1 MSSNR
6 NTIFDAVKALA
17 IWLVVLGHCIQY
29 LSGVDYWN
37 DALFQFIYSFHMPL
51 FFMVSGFFF
60 ASSMKLGWW
69 EFLCKKALTL
79 LLPCFIWG
87 IVEAIMRFDSWSQI
101 EADILLPTHWPFW
114 FFKGLFLV
122 QVFVYVIMRL
132 AARIGGGANIRVCS
146 LILLSLLVYAMPYMA
161 VPRVMLPIFWIGY
174 VMKMKYD
181 EFVTYHRVI
190 GISALVLF
198 AGLYYFWNGETMHYS
213 ASASVTIYHVLLGK
227 HGYTGMNLL
236 MLGYRILLGA
246 AGSVA
251 IIAAMHELK
260 SVHRYI
266 GIIGAST
273 AGIYIL
279 QTYIVQKGM
288 GGLFEQYVDLSGWP
302 MACNYLLIAV
312 ISIAMTVIITWLYQ
326 VMKKSPMIDM
336 LLFGNGEMIKR
347 MVYKKIETK

>member
-1 MSSNR
+1 MELR
-6 NTIFDAVKALA
+6 NNIFDAVKALA
-17 IWLVVLGHCIQY
+17 IWLVVLGHCVQY

-37 DALFQFIYSFHMPL
+37 DRLFQFIYSFHMPL
-51 FFMVSGFFF
+51 FFMISGFFF
-60 ASSMKLGWW
+60 ASSAKLGWW
-69 EFLCKKALTL
+69 EFLSKKALTL
-79 LLPCFIWG
+79 LLPCFVWG
-87 IVEAIMRFDSWSQI
+87 IVDAIMYFDSWSQLC
-101 EADILLPTHWPFW
+101 ANILLPTHWPFW

-132 AARIGGGANIRVCS
+132 TARIEGGANIRVCS

-174 VMKMKYD
+174 VMKMKY
-181 EFVTYHRVI
+181 EWFVTYHRAI
-190 GISALVLF
+190 GIGALLLF

-227 HGYTGMNLL
+227 HGYTGLNLL

-246 AGSVA
+246 SGSVA
-251 IIAAMHELK
+251 IIAAMHEIK
-260 SVHRYI
+260 SVHKYI

-279 QTYIVQKGM
+279 QTYILQKGM
-288 GGLFEQYVDLSGWP
+288 GGLFERYVNLSAWP
-302 MACNYLLIAV
+302 MACNYILMAA
-312 ISIAMTVIITWLYQ
+312 ISVVLTIIKTWIYQ
-326 VMKKSPMIDM
+326 VLKKSQMIDM

-347 MVYKKIETK
+347 IVNKKTEEK